1 MPAPKKPTP
10 KTTKKGVAKK
20 PIKKTPV
27 KKTGVVK
34 SAKKVAAKKPVAKKT
49 VKTAVAKKKP
59 NPATTRLKK
68 TTPKKQTTKKSA
80 PVDAKKTTE
89 VVEVP
94 TNIPLRS
101 IEKAEVIRTEL
112 SVTWQKSM
120 HSIAYVS
127 GFCFLLI
134 GAAFATSNVFITNP
148 NIQNSAL
155 VTQAPNTVQSAALNI
170 LSPVPEVLTDQTK
183 VLFSVNNTEL
193 ESLRYYLINQD
204 TKLSSQRESITHQLE
219 DKYSFLLDPATIAP
233 GKYALY
239 IQHQPK
245 STSGAPTSIKTET
258 VAFFTVLDQ
267 TLPEAEPTVLGEATS
282 TQEQTNEE
290 TQGATT
296 TASSTQETETVSE
309 STSPVRL
316 DTFSLYS
323 KETVIS
329 GVLTLDGVQSAQ
341 YRNLELYA
349 RPVASLSPRFLA
361 KSSQRQGAQVF
372 VINTESFLPN
382 GKYEFY
388 AKGTDSAGKEHTTP
402 SLLLTIDNEPVQLP
416 EDESQSNAT
425 NSEETEREFAPV
437 EFSVDEQ
444 STTTDSAVTLATA
457 RLLNSNA
464 SDITKLLQKYSSARQ
479 SGDQMLINAVRESFI
494 DIEVELA
501 NKALIDAEMADISD
515 DVIANLS
522 GELAGLLKKVD
533 TFEQLRKEKS
543 SGASALDSDGD
554 GISDFDEVNLYQTDP
569 TRTDTDGDGFSDGV
583 EIIRGFDPLDA
594 VVEVAINYESPKESV
609 GYIAQEQLV
618 IDEVIPVLQSNG
630 ESDTTQVLAEIRGRG
645 LPHSFVTIYIYS
657 TPTIATVKTAADG
670 SFVYTLDRELVDGVH
685 SVYVAITDNA
695 GALVAQSN
703 PYRFTKTAQ
712 AFTQAGATG
721 QETQS
726 ISPAM
731 TAAFTNPAN
740 VIAGL
745 GVLAL
750 GLILLMLGI
759 SLRFK
764 EEESVVTNTGTCSA

>member
-1 MPAPKKPTP
+1 
-10 KTTKKGVAKK
+10 
-20 PIKKTPV
+20 
-27 KKTGVVK
+27 
-34 SAKKVAAKKPVAKKT
+34 
-49 VKTAVAKKKP
+49 
-59 NPATTRLKK
+59 
-68 TTPKKQTTKKSA
+68 
-80 PVDAKKTTE
+80 
-89 VVEVP
+89 
-94 TNIPLRS
+94 
-101 IEKAEVIRTEL
+101 
-112 SVTWQKSM
+112 
-120 HSIAYVS
+120 
-127 GFCFLLI
+127 
-134 GAAFATSNVFITNP
+134 
-148 NIQNSAL
+148 
-155 VTQAPNTVQSAALNI
+155 
-170 LSPVPEVLTDQTK
+170 
-183 VLFSVNNTEL
+183 
-193 ESLRYYLINQD
+193 
-204 TKLSSQRESITHQLE
+204 
-219 DKYSFLLDPATIAP
+219 
-233 GKYALY
+233 
-239 IQHQPK
+239 
-245 STSGAPTSIKTET
+245 
-258 VAFFTVLDQ
+258 
-267 TLPEAEPTVLGEATS
+267 
-282 TQEQTNEE
+282 
-290 TQGATT
+290 
-296 TASSTQETETVSE
+296 
-309 STSPVRL
+309 
-316 DTFSLYS
+316 
-323 KETVIS
+323 
-329 GVLTLDGVQSAQ
+329 
-341 YRNLELYA
+341 
-349 RPVASLSPRFLA
+349 
-361 KSSQRQGAQVF
+361 
-372 VINTESFLPN
+372 
-382 GKYEFY
+382 
-388 AKGTDSAGKEHTTP
+388 
-402 SLLLTIDNEPVQLP
+402 
-416 EDESQSNAT
+416 
-425 NSEETEREFAPV
+425 
-437 EFSVDEQ
+437 
-444 STTTDSAVTLATA
+444 
-457 RLLNSNA
+457 
-464 SDITKLLQKYSSARQ
+464 
-479 SGDQMLINAVRESFI
+479 MLINAVRESFI

-501 NKALIDAEMADISD
+501 NKALIDTEMADISD